1 MIYIKKSITIGQLWR
16 EEKYGKDNANYKI
29 VNKKF
34 APEFAKDWSL
44 PAEEKE
50 GYILVPC
57 VHWSKSGSFKGGN
70 LLN

>member
-1 MIYIKKSITIGQLWR
+1 M
-16 EEKYGKDNANYKI
+16 
-29 VNKKF
+29 NKKF
-34 APEFAKDWSL
+34 APEFAKDWNL

-70 LLN
+70 LFKY